1 MKKIPTVFVRDRAT
15 GYVTDEVN
23 PECEWVLAGEG
34 VPTRKVDGTCV
45 MFDGTAW
52 WARREVKPGKTPPPG
67 WQQVDHDEVTGKRV
81 GWEPIEQSG
90 FVKFWREAIQIPLH
104 YGEPLEPG
112 TYELIGPKINGNPDG
127 GNMHRLISHAT
138 RTLRLTAYEIGNRT
152 SPADLV
158 GVARR
163 YGWEGIVWHNPD
175 GRRAKLKVRDY
186 PKGAADA

>member
-90 FVKFWREAIQIPLH
+90 FVKFWREAIQIPT
-104 YGEPLEPG
+104 G
-112 TYELIGPKINGNPDG
+112 GP
-127 GNMHRLISHAT
+127 A
-138 RTLRLTAYEIGNRT
+138 RT
-152 SPADLV
+152 SPSP
-158 GVARR
+158 RKPR
-163 YGWEGIVWHNPD
+163 TSKTPD
-175 GRRAKLKVRDY
+175 TGRCCSCASTAGTS
-186 PKGAADA
+186 PHPPSSTSSTSSHAGTPAPGP